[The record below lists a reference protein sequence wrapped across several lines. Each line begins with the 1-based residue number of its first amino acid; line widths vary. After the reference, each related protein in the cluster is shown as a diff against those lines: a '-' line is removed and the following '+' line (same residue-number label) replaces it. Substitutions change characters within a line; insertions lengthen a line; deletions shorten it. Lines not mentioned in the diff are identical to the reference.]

1 MNPIVSLVGG
11 ILKWALEKVVL
22 IGVGY
27 RKATA
32 DQDRAS
38 LKAAKETND
47 DREAVAPMSG
57 DTLDNELRDTL
68 K

>member
-1 MNPIVSLVGG
+1 MNPLVSLVGG

-38 LKAAKETND
+38 LKAAQETKD
-47 DREAVAPMSG
+47 DREMYSALSG
-57 DTLDNELRDTL
+57 DDLDDELRDTF